1 MISMFFAQYTYSI
14 LNGDLITF
22 SLTVIVSQSH
32 CDLIFI
38 EMMFP

>member
-1 MISMFFAQYTYSI
+1 MISMFFAQI